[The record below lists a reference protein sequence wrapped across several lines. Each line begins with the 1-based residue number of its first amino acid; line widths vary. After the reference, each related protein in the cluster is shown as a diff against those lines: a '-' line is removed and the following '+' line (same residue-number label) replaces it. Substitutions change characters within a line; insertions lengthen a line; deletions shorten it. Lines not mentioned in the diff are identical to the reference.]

1 MYIDI
6 ILVNRN
12 KCKISLRL
20 GARAAQKREIRD
32 NTSRGSLAPRKKHIF
47 ISYFV
52 FIYSVI
58 GRLLFVIVKIHIL
71 KRIHLSFTV
80 VLFYL
85 NNAKRFKYCV
95 SHVQLIL

>member
-1 MYIDI
+1 MYIHI

-20 GARAAQKREIRD
+20 GARAAQKRKIRD
-32 NTSRGSLAPRKKHIF
+32 YTSRGSFAPRKKHIF

-58 GRLLFVIVKIHIL
+58 GQIV
-71 KRIHLSFTV
+71 V
-80 VLFYL
+80 C
-85 NNAKRFKYCV
+85 NCEN
-95 SHVQLIL
+95 SHFNT